1 MKYQRLSNEELR
13 KFKYPNLMAELIES
27 GYGICTC
34 ADHMGLGRREENDPE
49 VWRKL
54 RGDEELCA
62 SEAFGLSRLFAVN
75 LDYLLSDE
83 LKTSSGMT
91 YAFCRW
97 SDYNAK
103 RDKEY
108 QEYLTRQEIE
118 RELRKK
124 PYLLEFIRE
133 ATSWTEEE
141 VKEAIAKLKTA

>member
-13 KFKYPNLMAELIES
+13 KFKYPNLIAELIES
-27 GYGICTC
+27 GYSICTC

-49 VWRKL
+49 IWDKL
-54 RGDEELCA
+54 RGEKELYT
-62 SEAFGLSRLFAVN
+62 SEASGLSQLFGVN
-75 LDYLLSDE
+75 FDYLFSDQ
-83 LKTSSGMT
+83 LKTISGMT

-124 PYLLEFIRE
+124 PYLLDFIRE
-133 ATSWTEEE
+133 ATHWTEKE
-141 VKEAIAKLKTA
+141 VEEAIAKLKTA

>member
-13 KFKYPNLMAELIES
+13 KFKYPNLIAELIES
-27 GYGICTC
+27 GYSICTC

-49 VWRKL
+49 IWDKL
-54 RGDEELCA
+54 RGEKELYT
-62 SEAFGLSRLFAVN
+62 SEASGLSQLFGVN
-75 LDYLLSDE
+75 FDYLFSDQ
-83 LKTSSGMT
+83 LKTISGMT

>member
-27 GYGICTC
+27 GYSICTC

-49 VWRKL
+49 IWDKL
-54 RGDEELCA
+54 RGEKELYT
-62 SEAFGLSRLFAVN
+62 SEASGLSQLFGVN
-75 LDYLLSDE
+75 FDYLFSDQ
-83 LKTSSGMT
+83 LKTISGMT

>member
-13 KFKYPNLMAELIES
+13 KFKYPNLVAELIES
-27 GYGICTC
+27 GYSICTC

-49 VWRKL
+49 IWGKL
-54 RGDEELCA
+54 RGEKKIYA
-62 SEAFGLSRLFAVN
+62 SEALGLARLFNVKF
-75 LDYLLSDE
+75 DYLFSNE
-83 LKTSSGMT
+83 LKTVSGMT

-97 SDYNAK
+97 SKYNSK

-133 ATSWTEEE
+133 VSHWTEKEIE
-141 VKEAIAKLKTA
+141 EAIAKLKTA

>member
-13 KFKYPNLMAELIES
+13 KFKYPNLIAELIES
-27 GYGICTC
+27 GYSICTC

-49 VWRKL
+49 IWDKL
-54 RGDEELCA
+54 RGEKELYT
-62 SEAFGLSRLFAVN
+62 SEAFGLSQLFGVN
-75 LDYLLSDE
+75 FDYLFSDQ
-83 LKTSSGMT
+83 LKTISGMT

-124 PYLLEFIRE
+124 PYLLDFIRE
-133 ATSWTEEE
+133 ATHWTEKE